1 MENFSTREFD
11 MIEYVPAAS
20 KLVQEK
26 IKRILAASEDWTA
39 KVNQIESTSGTY
51 QIVLRGRL
59 RQTASERL

>member
-1 MENFSTREFD
+1 MEKFRTREFD

-39 KVNQIESTSGTY
+39 QIDNIESTSGTY
-51 QIVLRGRL
+51 QIVLCGKL
-59 RQTASERL
+59 KQTASERS